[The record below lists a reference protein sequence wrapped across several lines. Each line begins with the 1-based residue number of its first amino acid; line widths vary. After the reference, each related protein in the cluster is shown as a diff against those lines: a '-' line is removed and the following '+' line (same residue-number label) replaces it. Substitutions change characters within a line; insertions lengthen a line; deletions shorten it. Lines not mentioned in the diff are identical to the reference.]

1 MANIKLIRKG
11 ILKAGIIL
19 LLLATGQQI
28 LAQES
33 GDSIRRPGFTA
44 WDVGVIKVADQTQPG
59 VNQFVQF
66 TITVTNHSGEGV
78 TGVMVKDLLP
88 AGLLY
93 ISHIAQQGTYVPATG
108 IWNVGAM
115 ASEQSFTLTIN
126 VKLIIADEV
135 CNMVTVENYDHFAE
149 DENPDNNS
157 DEVCIDSPDILLD
170 LGVTKTVYN
179 GAPKV
184 GEHSV
189 FTIQVTNYSNTHA
202 AHNVII
208 EDVLHGNFI
217 FFSSSASTGSYNP
230 ATNLWTIPVIQ
241 PQSQV
246 QLEIT
251 VKVNGSAEN
260 RARLISLDETDT
272 TLKNNEDLVS
282 VTVSGSS
289 GGNDGGLESDGSLAT
304 LIAGRN
310 YSRARENSLGT
321 MESREQIPAF
331 SENLAFQ
338 QIIAPAGRMKGGFNL
353 AVLLSENGPFESN
366 GFITTPGDLIGI
378 SNATQVFSV
387 DYFNQNDK
395 RMAAILAIATEGEVY
410 NHTKMICDRLMG
422 ASLDLIHKPVIRGE
436 EFILGKLVQPDG
448 SVDYAISLVAYAEN
462 GNWVIDNRWHNE
474 EYQTEAAAEVFNFQV
489 WSVTPQ
495 STVDMVN
502 DLLNRLESHL
512 PLSFNNRESAK
523 TPAVFVKSG
532 SYSDGMLHLNLN
544 NAAGNTQVT
553 VRGKLTRHEGA
564 ERERFDFTLPVDP
577 NQINQSVS
585 VPTGYLFDIDFSLA
599 NELDPARDALYY
611 ADGPWGKEYDPQGA
625 MIEHFSVESCQ
636 GPLSG
641 DALLLERNASLSGQI
656 RTYASIFRALKP
668 GNVPVDLTGYGQIEF
683 EAMGSGQ
690 VELVISKASIKRWSD
705 QFRTRFSLGG
715 DWKTYTID
723 LTQLASVNHR
733 FFTPEDLLNVVFS
746 AIGNGSDYKDFDIR
760 IRNLSFKKGSSNLE
774 SLSGNNLDISNF
786 PNPFRDFTTLKFSL
800 SSEASVEIQV
810 YNIQGQEVKW
820 ITNRIFQ
827 SGVNQVDLDL
837 SELDP
842 GIYVAKLSSNQFV
855 HTHRLNLM
863 K

>member
-1 MANIKLIRKG
+1 MLS
-11 ILKAGIIL
+11 AGMML
-19 LLLATGQQI
+19 LLLAASQQI
-28 LAQES
+28 LAQEG

-44 WDVGVIKVADQTQPG
+44 WDVGVTKVADQTQPG
-59 VNQFVQF
+59 VNQPVKF

-78 TGVMVKDLLP
+78 TGVVVKDLLP

-93 ISHIAQQGTYVPATG
+93 TSHTAQQGTYVPATG

-115 ASEQSFTLTIN
+115 ASDQSLTLTVN
-126 VKLIIADEV
+126 VKLIIATEV
-135 CNMVTVENYDHFAE
+135 CNGVTVENYDHFGDDA
-149 DENPDNNS
+149 NPDNNS

-202 AHNVII
+202 AHNVVI
-208 EDVLHGNFI
+208 EDVLHNNFV

-230 ATNLWTIPVIQ
+230 GTNLWTIPVIQ

-251 VKVNGSAEN
+251 VKVNGSGDN
-260 RARLISLDETDT
+260 MARLISLDETDT
-272 TLKNNEDLVS
+272 ASKNNQDLVS

-289 GGNDGGLESDGSLAT
+289 GGNDGGLESNGSLAA
-304 LIAGRN
+304 LIANRN
-310 YSRARENSLGT
+310 YDRARESRLGA
-321 MESREQIPAF
+321 MVSREQVPAF
-331 SENLAFQ
+331 SEILASQ
-338 QIIAPAGRMKGGFNL
+338 QIIAPAGRMKGGINL
-353 AVLLSENGPFESN
+353 AELLSEKGPFGST
-366 GFITTPGDLIGI
+366 GFITTPDDLIGI

-387 DYFNQNDK
+387 DYFNQNDR
-395 RMAAILAIATEGEVY
+395 RMAAILAIATEDEVY
-410 NHTKMICDRLMG
+410 NHTKLICDRLMG
-422 ASLDLIHKPVIRGE
+422 ATLDLIHKPVIRDE

-448 SVDYAISLVAYAEN
+448 SVDYAISMVVYAAN
-462 GNWVIDNRWHNE
+462 GAWVIDNRWHNE
-474 EYQTEAAAEVFNFQV
+474 EYQILDGSEVFNFQV

-495 STVDMVN
+495 STIDMVN
-502 DLLNRLESHL
+502 ELLNRLESHL
-512 PLSFNNRESAK
+512 PLSFNNRETAK

-532 SYSDGMLHLNLN
+532 YYADGMLHLNLHN
-544 NAAGNTQVT
+544 TPGNGKVT
-553 VRGKLTRHEGA
+553 VRSKLTRHEGA
-564 ERERFDFTLPVDP
+564 DRERFEITLDIDP
-577 NQINQSVS
+577 QQINQSVS

-599 NELDPARDALYY
+599 NESDPARDALYY
-611 ADGPWGKEYDPQGA
+611 ADGPWGKNYDPQGA
-625 MIEHFSVESCQ
+625 RINHFSVESCQ
-636 GPLSG
+636 GSLSG
-641 DALLLERNASLSGQI
+641 DALNLERNASLSGQV

-668 GNVPVDLTGYGQIEF
+668 GNVPVDLTGYGQIQF

-690 VELVISKASIKRWSD
+690 VEMVISKASIKRWSD
-705 QFRTRFSLGG
+705 QFRTRISLGT

-723 LTQLASVNHR
+723 LTQLSSVNHR

-746 AIGNGSDYKDFDIR
+746 AIGNGSDWRDFDIR
-760 IRNLSFKKGSSNLE
+760 IRNLSFKKGTSNLE
-774 SLSGNNLDISNF
+774 PHSGNSLNISNF

-820 ITNRIFQ
+820 ITNRLFQ

-842 GIYVAKLSSNQFV
+842 GIYVVRLTSNQFV